1 LAADSQY
8 SSDKCDAQS
17 AKGVSALDVFRSGK
31 VLLIKPLQIKP
42 APMLVVLGPTG
53 TGKSELALNLAEA
66 FGGEIVNCD
75 SIQVYRGLQIGSAK
89 VPVEAR
95 RGIPH
100 HLIDILSLDEQL
112 TAGAYARLA
121 RAVFQGLGA
130 DGKLPIVVGGT
141 GFYLK
146 ALLDGLSPAPGR
158 DERLRARL
166 GEIAARRP
174 LALHRF
180 LRVRDPQ
187 GARRIHPHDRQKLIR
202 AIELTLLAG
211 SATKTQSLPR
221 DSLRGF
227 NILKLGLAP
236 QRTLLYER
244 LNERSAHMFQNGLL
258 AETKAL
264 LDAGVLPSAKPLQ
277 SLGYKQAVN
286 VITNHTDFREA
297 IQECQ
302 TKTRQY
308 AKRQLTWFRREPD
321 INWLTGFGGEKRI
334 QQEALEITGKFFRES
349 SNRTVARE

>member
-1 LAADSQY
+1 
-8 SSDKCDAQS
+8 
-17 AKGVSALDVFRSGK
+17 
-31 VLLIKPLQIKP
+31 
-42 APMLVVLGPTG
+42 
-53 TGKSELALNLAEA
+53 
-66 FGGEIVNCD
+66 
-75 SIQVYRGLQIGSAK
+75 
-89 VPVEAR
+89 
-95 RGIPH
+95 
-100 HLIDILSLDEQL
+100 
-112 TAGAYARLA
+112 
-121 RAVFQGLGA
+121 
-130 DGKLPIVVGGT
+130 
-141 GFYLK
+141 
-146 ALLDGLSPAPGR
+146 
-158 DERLRARL
+158 
-166 GEIAARRP
+166 
-174 LALHRF
+174 
-180 LRVRDPQ
+180 
-187 GARRIHPHDRQKLIR
+187 
-202 AIELTLLAG
+202 
-211 SATKTQSLPR
+211 
-221 DSLRGF
+221 
-227 NILKLGLAP
+227 LAP